1 MAAAVSTD
9 WISSTK
15 QIWEKYPAV
24 VAKLDELQA
33 VFGGFEMVGLDT
45 STMSESELVSLLD
58 GLMNGKHG
66 IDSGELLQTSS
77 DKTEEMELLEIINP
91 KIYVLI
97 EKLSEMDLL
106 GDPTERFTIML
117 DISKIDC
124 FAADAIWDSLNA
136 SFDEKTTAC
145 ICEYYNM
152 AFRSKDA
159 ACLCNPKHPL
169 FHG

>member
-15 QIWEKYPAV
+15 QIWKKHPAV

-66 IDSGELLQTSS
+66 IDSGELLQPSS
-77 DKTEEMELLEIINP
+77 DKTEEMELLKIINL
-91 KIYVLI
+91 KIYDLI
-97 EKLSEMDLL
+97 EKLSKMDLL
-106 GDPTERFTIML
+106 GDSTERFTIML

-124 FAADAIWDSLNA
+124 FVADAICYLLNT
-136 SFDEKTTAC
+136 SFDEKNAAC
-145 ICEYYNM
+145 ICEYYNK
-152 AFRSKDA
+152 AFNLKDA